1 MHNTMGRVQ
10 KKIIEFS
17 IKGWVGGSGGG
28 KNPLKNKRN
37 MPLRSIL
44 GQNKPF

>member
-28 KNPLKNKRN
+28 HFLLKK
-37 MPLRSIL
+37 
-44 GQNKPF
+44 K